1 MIQVVS
7 SNGKV
12 KINTSGSYE
21 ELIVEY
27 FSIFSNFL
35 QFTLNAHEIM
45 KGDDL

>member
-27 FSIFSNFL
+27 FLYFLIFYNL
-35 QFTLNAHEIM
+35 L
-45 KGDDL
+45 